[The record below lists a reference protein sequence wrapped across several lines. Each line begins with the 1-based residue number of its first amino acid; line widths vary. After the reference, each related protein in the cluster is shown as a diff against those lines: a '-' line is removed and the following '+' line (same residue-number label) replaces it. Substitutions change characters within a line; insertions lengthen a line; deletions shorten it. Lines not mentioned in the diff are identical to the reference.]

1 MLKLTLDVLAKE
13 NEKLK
18 QQATELD
25 NNVKKNK
32 LQLQDYL
39 NSITNKDSAVESLN
53 KKIEQLHIRLN
64 ELNKSKGHVSTNGNE
79 KTSRKIKNEYK
90 YSINKEHFY
99 NFCQMQYQLMNEI
112 DRIKLLINNCI
123 IEKKNLEKN
132 ILICDNER
140 INMNKLFDEES
151 IAKINNVFDKETDNK
166 TIYLIDKEKRTWK
179 FSKREDLSI
188 DDIINKSSLINSTP
202 NVKIENSKSSL
213 FLIGKEITKTVVYN
227 EDIKTYNNNLELIT
241 DKSNQKDDY
250 LVNDKTANENIIKLR
265 IYDKWYETE
274 NGYSR
279 KYKEYDLSSYGDKE
293 LTYYLEIIINTLSD
307 TAKVHYQNKNTLNS
321 EDLSNHIKYEISKID
336 LSNYETEYKD
346 IDALIV
352 ILILAIFELSAEIF
366 FAFGNK
372 NFGAVSSWIYLFK
385 NKSYIDNT
393 EINELANLYETNVAY
408 YKNRIKEL
416 FEENTEL
423 AKEYERLLKDENY
436 QNMLEFI
443 NSYSSEL
450 ELTKEMSKAK
460 KRINTLL
467 RK

>member
-1 MLKLTLDVLAKE
+1 MDIDKEIKELKET
-13 NEKLK
+13 
-18 QQATELD
+18 
-25 NNVKKNK
+25 
-32 LQLQDYL
+32 
-39 NSITNKDSAVESLN
+39 
-53 KKIEQLHIRLN
+53 
-64 ELNKSKGHVSTNGNE
+64 
-79 KTSRKIKNEYK
+79 
-90 YSINKEHFY
+90 
-99 NFCQMQYQLMNEI
+99 
-112 DRIKLLINNCI
+112 
-123 IEKKNLEKN
+123 
-132 ILICDNER
+132 
-140 INMNKLFDEES
+140 
-151 IAKINNVFDKETDNK
+151 IAKIATKLKKNNELTDELIKKISLTLHELDEIKDKKSTTGK
-166 TIYLIDKEKRTWK
+166 IRTKEILK
-179 FSKREDLSI
+179 SALSCLL
-188 DDIINKSSLINSTP
+188 SVCML
-202 NVKIENSKSSL
+202 SSL

>member
-1 MLKLTLDVLAKE
+1 MD
-13 NEKLK
+13 
-18 QQATELD
+18 
-25 NNVKKNK
+25 
-32 LQLQDYL
+32 
-39 NSITNKDSAVESLN
+39 
-53 KKIEQLHIRLN
+53 
-64 ELNKSKGHVSTNGNE
+64 
-79 KTSRKIKNEYK
+79 
-90 YSINKEHFY
+90 
-99 NFCQMQYQLMNEI
+99 
-112 DRIKLLINNCI
+112 
-123 IEKKNLEKN
+123 
-132 ILICDNER
+132 
-140 INMNKLFDEES
+140 
-151 IAKINNVFDKETDNK
+151 
-166 TIYLIDKEKRTWK
+166 IDKEIKELKETITKIATKLKKNNELTDELIKKISLTLHELDEIKDKKSTTGKIRTK
-179 FSKREDLSI
+179 EILRSALSCLL
-188 DDIINKSSLINSTP
+188 SVCML
-202 NVKIENSKSSL
+202 SSL
-213 FLIGKEITKTVVYN
+213 FLIGKELTKTVVYN
-227 EDIKTYNNNLELIT
+227 ENIKTYNNNLELIT

-279 KYKEYDLSSYGDKE
+279 KYKEYDLSSYDDKE

>member
-1 MLKLTLDVLAKE
+1 MD
-13 NEKLK
+13 
-18 QQATELD
+18 
-25 NNVKKNK
+25 
-32 LQLQDYL
+32 
-39 NSITNKDSAVESLN
+39 
-53 KKIEQLHIRLN
+53 
-64 ELNKSKGHVSTNGNE
+64 
-79 KTSRKIKNEYK
+79 
-90 YSINKEHFY
+90 
-99 NFCQMQYQLMNEI
+99 
-112 DRIKLLINNCI
+112 
-123 IEKKNLEKN
+123 
-132 ILICDNER
+132 
-140 INMNKLFDEES
+140 
-151 IAKINNVFDKETDNK
+151 
-166 TIYLIDKEKRTWK
+166 IDKEIKELKETITKIATKLKKNNELTDELIKKISLTLHELDEIKDKKSTTGKIRTK
-179 FSKREDLSI
+179 EILKSALSCLL
-188 DDIINKSSLINSTP
+188 SVCML
-202 NVKIENSKSSL
+202 SSL
-213 FLIGKEITKTVVYN
+213 FLIGKELTKTVVYN
-227 EDIKTYNNNLELIT
+227 ENIKTYNNNLELIA

>member
-1 MLKLTLDVLAKE
+1 MD
-13 NEKLK
+13 
-18 QQATELD
+18 
-25 NNVKKNK
+25 
-32 LQLQDYL
+32 
-39 NSITNKDSAVESLN
+39 
-53 KKIEQLHIRLN
+53 
-64 ELNKSKGHVSTNGNE
+64 
-79 KTSRKIKNEYK
+79 
-90 YSINKEHFY
+90 
-99 NFCQMQYQLMNEI
+99 
-112 DRIKLLINNCI
+112 
-123 IEKKNLEKN
+123 
-132 ILICDNER
+132 
-140 INMNKLFDEES
+140 
-151 IAKINNVFDKETDNK
+151 
-166 TIYLIDKEKRTWK
+166 IDKEIKELKETITKIATKLKKNNELTDELIKKISLTLHELDEIKDKKSTTGKIRTK
-179 FSKREDLSI
+179 EILRSALSCLLSVCI
-188 DDIINKSSLINSTP
+188 L
-202 NVKIENSKSSL
+202 SSL

-293 LTYYLEIIINTLSD
+293 LTYYLENIINTLSD
-307 TAKVHYQNKNTLNS
+307 TAKVHCQNKNSLNS
-321 EDLSNHIKYEISKID
+321 EDLYNNIKYEISKID

-352 ILILAIFELSAEIF
+352 ILILAIFEISAEIF
-366 FAFGNK
+366 FAYGNK

-393 EINELANLYETNVAY
+393 EINELANLYEGNITY
-408 YKNRIKEL
+408 SKNRIKEL
-416 FEENTEL
+416 LEENAEL
-423 AKEYERLLKDENY
+423 AKEYEILLKDENY

-460 KRINTLL
+460 KRVNTLL

>member
-1 MLKLTLDVLAKE
+1 MD
-13 NEKLK
+13 
-18 QQATELD
+18 
-25 NNVKKNK
+25 
-32 LQLQDYL
+32 
-39 NSITNKDSAVESLN
+39 
-53 KKIEQLHIRLN
+53 
-64 ELNKSKGHVSTNGNE
+64 
-79 KTSRKIKNEYK
+79 
-90 YSINKEHFY
+90 
-99 NFCQMQYQLMNEI
+99 
-112 DRIKLLINNCI
+112 
-123 IEKKNLEKN
+123 
-132 ILICDNER
+132 
-140 INMNKLFDEES
+140 
-151 IAKINNVFDKETDNK
+151 
-166 TIYLIDKEKRTWK
+166 IDKEIKELKETITKIATKLKKNNELTDELIKKISLTLHELDEIKDKKSTTGKIRTK
-179 FSKREDLSI
+179 EILKSALSCLL
-188 DDIINKSSLINSTP
+188 SVCML
-202 NVKIENSKSSL
+202 SSL
-213 FLIGKEITKTVVYN
+213 FLIGKELTKTVVYN
-227 EDIKTYNNNLELIT
+227 ENIKTYNNNLELIT

-321 EDLSNHIKYEISKID
+321 EDLSNRIKYEISKID

>member
-1 MLKLTLDVLAKE
+1 MDIDKEIKELKET
-13 NEKLK
+13 
-18 QQATELD
+18 
-25 NNVKKNK
+25 
-32 LQLQDYL
+32 
-39 NSITNKDSAVESLN
+39 
-53 KKIEQLHIRLN
+53 
-64 ELNKSKGHVSTNGNE
+64 
-79 KTSRKIKNEYK
+79 
-90 YSINKEHFY
+90 
-99 NFCQMQYQLMNEI
+99 
-112 DRIKLLINNCI
+112 
-123 IEKKNLEKN
+123 
-132 ILICDNER
+132 
-140 INMNKLFDEES
+140 
-151 IAKINNVFDKETDNK
+151 IAKIATKLKKNNELTDELIKKISLTLHELDEIKDKKSTTGK
-166 TIYLIDKEKRTWK
+166 IRTKEILR
-179 FSKREDLSI
+179 SALSCLLSVCI
-188 DDIINKSSLINSTP
+188 L
-202 NVKIENSKSSL
+202 SSL
-213 FLIGKEITKTVVYN
+213 FLIGKELTKTVVYN

-293 LTYYLEIIINTLSD
+293 LKYYLENIINTLSD

>member
-1 MLKLTLDVLAKE
+1 MDIDKEIKELKET
-13 NEKLK
+13 
-18 QQATELD
+18 
-25 NNVKKNK
+25 
-32 LQLQDYL
+32 
-39 NSITNKDSAVESLN
+39 
-53 KKIEQLHIRLN
+53 
-64 ELNKSKGHVSTNGNE
+64 
-79 KTSRKIKNEYK
+79 
-90 YSINKEHFY
+90 
-99 NFCQMQYQLMNEI
+99 
-112 DRIKLLINNCI
+112 
-123 IEKKNLEKN
+123 
-132 ILICDNER
+132 
-140 INMNKLFDEES
+140 
-151 IAKINNVFDKETDNK
+151 IAKIATKLKKNNELTDELIKKISLTLHELDEIKDKKSTTGK
-166 TIYLIDKEKRTWK
+166 IRTKEILK
-179 FSKREDLSI
+179 SALSCLLSVCI
-188 DDIINKSSLINSTP
+188 L
-202 NVKIENSKSSL
+202 SSL

-336 LSNYETEYKD
+336 LSNYEIEYKD